1 MTNTSWF
8 LKAMTDDE
16 IWKQLQALLQKYSP
30 DTLEREKEYLKA
42 LEQISAS
49 SEEAHTINRA
59 YRSAIISDALF
70 AFQKGMEANMFH
82 FRNPHVPSIINVD
95 FNDLY
100 QEHVMGSM
108 PKRVAAE
115 KIISIAEVACLQAN
129 ESAHDTIREYIV
141 DLEVTVPKIM
151 HLEGYL
157 AGNTWFALTIPGYQE
172 DQALTS
178 IYSLQIHQ
186 YFGRSLA

>member
-16 IWKQLQALLQKYSP
+16 IWKQLQALLQKHSP

-42 LEQISAS
+42 LEQIYAS
-49 SEEAHTINRA
+49 SEEAQTINRA

-115 KIISIAEVACLQAN
+115 KIISIAEAACLQAN

-172 DQALTS
+172 DQVMTG
-178 IYSLQIHQ
+178 IYCTQIHQ
-186 YFGRSLA
+186 YFGV

>member
-42 LEQISAS
+42 LEQVSAS
-49 SEEAHTINRA
+49 SEEAQTTNRA

-70 AFQKGMEANMFH
+70 AFQKGMEANVFH

-115 KIISIAEVACLQAN
+115 KIISIAEAASLQTD
-129 ESAHDTIREYIV
+129 ESAHDAIREYIV

-157 AGNTWFALTIPGYQE
+157 VGNAWFALTIPGYQE

-186 YFGRSLA
+186 YFGGVSQ

>member
-8 LKAMTDDE
+8 LKGMTDDE
-16 IWKQLQALLQKYSP
+16 IWVHLQALLQKYSP
-30 DTLEREKEYLKA
+30 DTLAREKEYLEA
-42 LEQISAS
+42 LDQISSS
-49 SEEAHTINRA
+49 SEESQRINHV

-70 AFQKGMEANMFH
+70 AFQKGLEANLFH

-100 QEHVMGSM
+100 QEHVMGLM
-108 PKRVAAE
+108 PKRMAAE
-115 KIISIAEVACLQAN
+115 KIISIAEATYLQTN
-129 ESAHDTIREYIV
+129 ESAHDAIREYIV

-186 YFGRSLA
+186 YFGCSLA